1 MLMNY
6 NTDTDVNETTFDD
19 LKQYQE
25 ITDPE
30 LVKELVGSPV
40 ILDHFTGDEE
50 FDRLFN
56 HTVDVAA
63 LCWGNVDKNGI
74 KLQRT
79 PILFKVNDEEKTTRV
94 LPLNKFMISLTFLR
108 CIIRYIDNL
117 NIDDF
122 IITGQYLTEKDREAI
137 HNRTAKTLREYSHTT
152 KEIEKIIAQC
162 ALDLKMLNNV
172 FSYADMMIFD
182 ADNLF
187 LNH

>member
-6 NTDTDVNETTFDD
+6 NTDTDVNETVFDD

-40 ILDHFTGDEE
+40 ILDHYTGEDE

-63 LCWGNVDKNGI
+63 LCWGNIDENGI

-79 PILFKVNDEEKTTRV
+79 PILFKVNDDEESTRV
-94 LPLNKFMISLTFLR
+94 LPLNKFMISLAFLR
-108 CIIRYIDNL
+108 CVIRYIDNL
-117 NIDDF
+117 NVDDF
-122 IITGQYLTEKDREAI
+122 IITGPYLTEKDREAI
-137 HNRTAKTLREYSHTT
+137 HNRTAKTEPSAKSHADGFFMCYTIT
-152 KEIEKIIAQC
+152 
-162 ALDLKMLNNV
+162 NNN
-172 FSYADMMIFD
+172 SR
-182 ADNLF
+182 
-187 LNH
+187 